1 MGGDLSK
8 IYNTNECGD
17 AGSISHSESDNEVD
31 SSRNLSTRS
40 PSARGVLGNTVIIFD
55 WDDTL
60 LCSSAINTQQW
71 NVQLLRELERAAE
84 SALHTAMSLG
94 ETWIITNGNAT
105 WVEDSAKRFMPRLLP
120 TLAQLKVVSARALY
134 EEQFPG
140 DPFMWKRQAF
150 KELFTK
156 SPQYTQEGINLIA
169 LGDQHPEIEAA
180 QHVVK
185 LLGGASLVK
194 TVKLKEAPSV
204 SELLGQLGRI
214 ERELAK
220 LVYEDL
226 SVTRSLIK
234 RDLPAHLEHL
244 ASRASGWRCSNKG
257 EVGSFA
263 KSLTLKELWPLFS

>member
-71 NVQLLRELERAAE
+71 SVQLLQELERAAGA
-84 SALHTAMSLG
+84 ALRAAMGLG
-94 ETWIITNGNAT
+94 ETWVITNGNAT
-105 WVEDSAKRFMPRLLP
+105 WVEDSAKRFMPGLLP
-120 TLAQLKVVSARALY
+120 TLAQLKVVSARALH
-134 EEQFPG
+134 EAEFPG

-150 KELFTK
+150 NQLFATN
-156 SPQYTQEGINLIA
+156 PRYTEGGINLVA

-180 QHVVK
+180 QNVVK
-185 LLGGASLVK
+185 ILGGSSLVK
-194 TVKLKEAPSV
+194 TVKLKGSPSV
-204 SELLGQLGRI
+204 SELLGQLCRI
-214 ERELAK
+214 ERELAR
-220 LVYEDL
+220 LVDEDV
-226 SVTRSLIK
+226 SVTRTLVK
-234 RDLPAHLEHL
+234 RELPAHLEHL
-244 ASRASGWRCSNKG
+244 ASRASGWKCSEKG
-257 EVGSFA
+257 EVSSFV

>member
-150 KELFTK
+150 NQLFATN
-156 SPQYTQEGINLIA
+156 PRYTEGGINLVA

-180 QHVVK
+180 QNVVK
-185 LLGGASLVK
+185 ILGGSSLVK

-214 ERELAK
+214 EKELVR
-220 LVYEDL
+220 LVCEDL
-226 SVTRSLIK
+226 SSTRSLVK
-234 RDLPAHLEHL
+234 FDLPGNLQHL
-244 ASRASGWRCSNKG
+244 ASSASAWRCSDKG
-257 EVGSFA
+257 EVGSCA
-263 KSLTLKELWPLFS
+263 KSSALREPWPLFA